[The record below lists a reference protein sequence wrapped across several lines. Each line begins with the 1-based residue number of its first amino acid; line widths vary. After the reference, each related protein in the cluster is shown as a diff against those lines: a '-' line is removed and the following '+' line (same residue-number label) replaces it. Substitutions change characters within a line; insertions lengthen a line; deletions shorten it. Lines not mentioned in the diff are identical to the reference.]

1 MADDNIDDLLKQ
13 VEASMNAAKGTS
25 PLPPAERASP
35 SVKDQSQ
42 AERRSRASD
51 PVTVGR
57 VVGGLIAGGVA
68 GAAVWL
74 VLTLTSALIIPAVL
88 VAFVATTIAWVVRR

>member
-1 MADDNIDDLLKQ
+1 MADDDIEDLLKQ
-13 VEASMNAAKGTS
+13 VEASMSKAKEN
-25 PLPPAERASP
+25 PAVSSASP
-35 SVKDQSQ
+35 SVKDQTQ
-42 AERRSRASD
+42 PERRSRASE